1 MTTRVANPIAGDTR
15 LTVRVRRAR
24 LRQAGPAGTCNG
36 PDGAHP
42 RTASTNPHAD
52 PIPTVNQAVEHTGV
66 LERLARGDASAL
78 QETMST
84 YGGLVWSLA
93 LRFCRERADAEDA
106 VQEIFTDIWKSA
118 HRFDAGRASER
129 VFISMIARRRLI
141 DRLRRERRRGEVEAQ
156 VASEPGTE
164 RQQPGDAGERGWDAE
179 RATRAIDRLSPD
191 QQRVLRMG
199 VIQGMTQSE
208 IAAAAGMPLGTVKT
222 HMRRGLIRLRELIA
236 SAAADHGDPGP

>member
-1 MTTRVANPIAGDTR
+1 MNR
-15 LTVRVRRAR
+15 
-24 LRQAGPAGTCNG
+24 
-36 PDGAHP
+36 
-42 RTASTNPHAD
+42 
-52 PIPTVNQAVEHTGV
+52 AVEDTGV
-66 LERLARGDASAL
+66 LERLAQGDPSAL
-78 QETMST
+78 QETMQT

-106 VQEIFTDIWKSA
+106 VQEIFTDVWKSA
-118 HRFDAGRASER
+118 HRFDGERASER

-156 VASEPGTE
+156 VAAEPSTN

-179 RATRAIDRLSPD
+179 LASRAIDRLSAD

-199 VIQGMTQSE
+199 IIQGMTQSE
-208 IAAAAGMPLGTVKT
+208 IAVAADMPLGTVKT

-236 SAAADHGDPGP
+236 SEEAGDPGGDPGA